1 MDEPESHLID
11 VGRLRRGLF
20 IQLDL
25 GWMDHPF
32 PRGSFKI
39 SSDAQIRTI
48 RALGLTQV
56 RYFPHRSDPQEPSS
70 EVGHAPALQGAA
82 PADVPDAQT
91 RLQAEARALHEQ
103 RRQQL
108 LAQQASLRHC
118 EQRFGEAV
126 RLYQRVQDDA
136 AARPVAAR
144 EQCEALVAGCVSE
157 ILVDGEATIRLLTE
171 STGEAQSVHPV
182 NVMVLALLLGRA
194 LGLPVHGLTEL
205 GLAALL
211 HDLGKQHLP
220 ARLRVR
226 DERHSAQ
233 EQEAYRSHVQESVKL
248 GRRMG
253 LSAWALQ
260 AIAQHHEMA
269 DGSGFPAGLQGAD
282 LSTGGKVLALV
293 NRYDRLCNPP
303 LTTQALTPHEALAL
317 LFARHKASFDTEVLG
332 AFIRMMG
339 VYPPG
344 SVVQLVNER
353 FALVVSVN
361 STRPLRPRVLVHDP
375 AVPPEQALILDLE
388 STPELGVRR
397 SLRPAQLPAA
407 ALAYLAPQS
416 RVRCYFEHEPS
427 AAETAGGPT
436 APCGGARQAVPTL
449 RASMAPCEPCRRS
462 PCWCWPCAP
471 RAAPGASPTW
481 SSRST
486 RAIWPSAT
494 PVACPRPPGKPAC
507 ARPAGAAMPPA
518 GGRRHRSR

>member
-39 SSDAQIRTI
+39 SSSAQIRTI

-56 RYFPHRSDPQEPSS
+56 RYFPDRSDPEEPPSDFGRDS
-70 EVGHAPALQGAA
+70 TLGAA
-82 PADVPDAQT
+82 EPAPVDAHA

-108 LAQQASLRHC
+108 QAQQASLRHC
-118 EQRFGEAV
+118 EQRFGEV
-126 RLYQRVQDDA
+126 VQLYQRVQDEA
-136 AARPVAAR
+136 MVRPVAMR

-171 STGEAQSVHPV
+171 STGESQAAHPA
-182 NVMVLALLLGRA
+182 NAMVLALLLGRA

-211 HDLGKQHLP
+211 HDLGKQQLP

-226 DERHSAQ
+226 DERHGAEDLAIYQ
-233 EQEAYRSHVQESVKL
+233 SHVHESVRL

-269 DGSGFPAGLQGAD
+269 DGSGFPAALRGAD

-303 LTTQALTPHEALAL
+303 LMTQALTPHEALAL
-317 LFARHKASFDTEVLG
+317 LFARYKACFDGEVLG

-344 SVVQLVNER
+344 SVVQLVNDR
-353 FALVVSVN
+353 YALVVSVN

-375 AVPPEQALILDLE
+375 GVPPEQALILDLE

-397 SLRPAQLPAA
+397 SLRPAQLPPA
-407 ALAYLAPQS
+407 ALAYLAPQA
-416 RVRCYFEHEPS
+416 RVRCFYEHEP
-427 AAETAGGPT
+427 P
-436 APCGGARQAVPTL
+436 V
-449 RASMAPCEPCRRS
+449 
-462 PCWCWPCAP
+462 
-471 RAAPGASPTW
+471 
-481 SSRST
+481 
-486 RAIWPSAT
+486 
-494 PVACPRPPGKPAC
+494 PVAA
-507 ARPAGAAMPPA
+507 
-518 GGRRHRSR
+518 